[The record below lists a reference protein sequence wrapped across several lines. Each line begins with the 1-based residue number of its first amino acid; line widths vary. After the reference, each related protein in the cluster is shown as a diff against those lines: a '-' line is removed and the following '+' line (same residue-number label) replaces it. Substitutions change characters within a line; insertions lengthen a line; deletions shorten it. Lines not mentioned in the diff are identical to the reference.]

1 MRRLPRRLAA
11 STAALAFGAVLVVST
26 TVPSSAAWTDVEYDR
41 ADVAT
46 LDCTLE
52 NLGTSTASGT
62 VMGGTLLDL
71 DLGTVAEVRGLRVH
85 DDGAGAIPDP
95 DSATEVPAS
104 GGDAFQNPFVA
115 SAAFGAINLDL
126 GEVLRVPL
134 ATEAGAYGQYARA
147 SGDASSAAA
156 SGTITQGGGIDFDAI
171 SAPPEERPRF
181 GSIELGT
188 LLASALGE
196 GLSDTVS
203 EQLTDARLGIGA
215 AASAASLAG
224 CDAAWARSV
233 DDALLRDYAI
243 AGLDLELDSP
253 LTAQLATGVSTA
265 VTSLET
271 ALAGL
276 TSDQA
281 LRDALAGAVLGPDG
295 LGPLLTGLGVGTP
308 TVSLQVTP
316 DFSLASQL
324 GNDTITDD
332 EGIVAIDLATGVI
345 TVDLES
351 LFGATY
357 GQDDLNGLPPN
368 TELLI
373 DGEVLST
380 LLTAVGDAV
389 DDWTASVVDRLDDAL
404 DAVRVQFSLSVPLT
418 MLGNTLGTL
427 TVSTDAS
434 LAALAA
440 GTAVVT
446 AGFVQTPGLC
456 SIVVIGPTLC
466 GAVTTLLTG
475 LTPSVLAALGPSIAA
490 ILTTSIDTVA
500 APALTTFGS
509 TSAAT
514 ASGIVVLLGDALGGL
529 FGSSGLMGLLV
540 NVQNDPTA
548 PGAGAEPASWS
559 ALPAPNWADPA
570 STGVFDVAALQ
581 VSVAGAVRAVEL
593 DLARSSV
600 GENIVTG

>member
-1 MRRLPRRLAA
+1 MRRTPRRLAA
-11 STAALAFGAVLVVST
+11 STAVLALGAGLVVST

-41 ADVAT
+41 TDLTA

-62 VMGGTLLDL
+62 VMGGTLLGL
-71 DLGTVAEVRGLRVH
+71 DLGTVSEVRGLRVT
-85 DDGAGAIPDP
+85 DDGTGASADP

-104 GGDAFQNPFVA
+104 GGDAYQNPLVA

-147 SGDASSAAA
+147 SDDASSAAA
-156 SGTITQGGGIDFDAI
+156 SGSITQGGGIDFDAI

-181 GSIELGT
+181 GTIELGT
-188 LLASALGE
+188 LLTSALGE
-196 GLSDTVS
+196 SLSDAVAQ
-203 EQLTDARLGIGA
+203 QLTDARLGIGA
-215 AASAASLAG
+215 IASAASLAG

-253 LTAQLATGVSTA
+253 LTAQLTTGVSSA
-265 VTSLET
+265 VTSLEA

-276 TSDQA
+276 TADQD

-308 TVSLQVTP
+308 TISLLVTP
-316 DFSLASQL
+316 DFSLVSQL
-324 GNDTITDD
+324 GDDTITDD

-380 LLTAVGDAV
+380 LLTAVGDAL
-389 DDWTASVVDRLDDAL
+389 DDWTASVVDRLDAAL
-404 DAVRVQFSLSVPLT
+404 DLVRVQFSLSVPLT
-418 MLGNTLGTL
+418 LLGNTLGTL

-446 AGFVQTPGLC
+446 AGFAQTPGLC
-456 SIVVIGPTLC
+456 SIVVIGPPLC
-466 GAVTTLLTG
+466 VTTLLTG
-475 LTPSVLAALGPSIAA
+475 LTPAVLAALGPGIAA
-490 ILTTSIDTVA
+490 ILTTSLDGVA
-500 APALTTFGS
+500 APALTTLGS
-509 TSAAT
+509 TAAAT
-514 ASGIVVLLGDALGGL
+514 ASGVVVLLGDSLGGL
-529 FGSSGLMGLLV
+529 FGSAGLMGLLV

-559 ALPAPNWADPA
+559 ALPAPDWAYPA

-581 VSVAGAVRAVEL
+581 LSVVGAVQAIEL

-600 GENIVTG
+600 GENVVTG